1 MLVRQKPDQSAE
13 WTKDFLITDDD
24 VAFLY
29 EWLHQQGKPCATKD
43 LALALVGQR
52 LAMQTK
58 AVQARLA
65 RGEAYQPKK
74 SYSVGQT
81 LVFPALD
88 FAVGKVVGIR
98 DGVNPAYPPFKVI
111 QVEIE
116 GEGKVREF
124 PSELDFPHKLNTDI
138 AQLLQ
143 GSSPKQIYQEHK
155 AALESAIT
163 DKLAQSAALGFVQLD
178 GHWFLR
184 ELMPDIHIGYLNL
197 AEAMIELNNRP
208 VSSDEILKELGL
220 PAEIPADIRRFALDV
235 ALRADER
242 FMNLGTA
249 KEPAWYLRRLLPPE
263 VLSTP
268 VWLAYTPIAF
278 NRKNISAVLHQV
290 EGEIDDEAS
299 DLSAGPAEKRK
310 PGDKVSF
317 VLIAP
322 HRKAGTL
329 PLTPRTRGFFPD
341 GPGAIVPVRLVNGQN
356 GEAMNGWVVPA
367 GGYVFGLRDWYLQ
380 NEIPAGALISLQK
393 TGSPS
398 EIIVDFEPR
407 RMRREWVRVARADAG
422 KLTFQMTKYPI
433 SCEYD
438 EAMLVAEEESPALNE
453 LWIAEQERGRPVL
466 DILLELFPELAKL
479 GPRVHAKT
487 VYAAFNLIRRCPP
500 GPIFYELSVNPCFV
514 DEGNGYWA
522 FDPTKIRMR

>member
-1 MLVRQKPDQSAE
+1 MVRQKQNQPTE
-13 WTKDFLITDDD
+13 WTGELALTDDD

-29 EWLHQQGKPCATKD
+29 EWLHQQGRPSATKD
-43 LALALVGQR
+43 LALALIGQR
-52 LAMQTK
+52 LAEQSK
-58 AVQARLA
+58 AVQARLS

-81 LVFPALD
+81 IVFPALD
-88 FAVGKVVGIR
+88 FAAGKVVGIR

-111 QVEIE
+111 QVQIE
-116 GEGKVREF
+116 DESEVREF
-124 PSELDFPHKLNTDI
+124 PAELDFPHKLNADI

-143 GSSPKQIYQEHK
+143 GASPKQIYQEHK
-155 AALESAIT
+155 DALEAAIT
-163 DKLAQSAALGFVQLD
+163 DKLARVEGLGFLQLD

-184 ELMPDIHIGYLNL
+184 ELLPEIHIGYLNL

-208 VSSDEILKELGL
+208 VSSDEVLKELGL
-220 PAEIPADIRRFALDV
+220 PAEIPREVQRFAVDV
-235 ALRADER
+235 ALRGDER

-249 KEPAWYLRRLLPPE
+249 KEPTWYLRRLLPPE
-263 VLSTP
+263 VLQTP
-268 VWLAYTPIAF
+268 IWLTYTPIAF
-278 NRKNISAVLHQV
+278 DRKGISAVLHQV

-299 DLSAGPAEKRK
+299 DLATGPAEKRK
-310 PGDKVSF
+310 PGDKVSI

-329 PLTPRTRGFFPD
+329 PLTPRTRGFFPA
-341 GPGAIVPVRLVNGQN
+341 GPGAIVPVQLINGQN
-356 GEAMNGWVVPA
+356 GEPMNGWVVP
-367 GGYVFGLRDWYLQ
+367 GQGYVFGLRDWYVR
-380 NEIPAGALISLQK
+380 NEIPAGAIIWLQK
-393 TGSPS
+393 TANPS
-398 EIIVDFEPR
+398 EILVDFEPR

-422 KLTFQMTKYPI
+422 RLTFQMTKYPI

-438 EAMLVAEEESPALNE
+438 ETMLVAEEESPALNA
-453 LWIAEQERGRPVL
+453 LWVAEQERGRPVL

-487 VYAAFNLIRRCPP
+487 VYAAFNLVRRCPP
-500 GPIFYELSVNPCFV
+500 GPIFYEMSVNPCFV

-522 FDPTKIRMR
+522 FDPTQIQKR